1 MIEELVRYVRQWAES
16 RIPGF
21 LRMLDNVCMAKYG
34 KKFVELLIE
43 NPKEAYEFIKQRYGG
58 DEASAD
64 FALVSL
70 ILKPIAI
77 KLGRPGLEY
86 ELLELVKRGD
96 AKSIR
101 MLIGIKS

>member
-21 LRMLDNVCMAKYG
+21 LRMLDNVCLAKFG
-34 KKFVELLIE
+34 KRFVELLLH
-43 NPKEAYEFIKQRYGG
+43 NPREAYEFIKQRYGG

-64 FALVSL
+64 FALLSL

-77 KLGRPGLEY
+77 KLDRPGLEY
-86 ELLELVKRGD
+86 ELLELIKKGD
-96 AKSIR
+96 SEKLKE
-101 MLIGIKS
+101 LIGLSK